1 MFLTCDCQGQ
11 KHDLKGGHR
20 LTSQW
25 SYTWQQQQPR
35 IASEAASEA
44 VSLYMSPQIITD
56 AAAAPYLNFEVYVA
70 QTFFTSYT
78 RGELSCQASTESIY
92 ATHRDVAGK
101 KKYII
106 QDRERISRTK
116 LLNFKG

>member
-1 MFLTCDCQGQ
+1 
-11 KHDLKGGHR
+11 
-20 LTSQW
+20 
-25 SYTWQQQQPR
+25 
-35 IASEAASEA
+35 
-44 VSLYMSPQIITD
+44 MSPQIITD

-92 ATHRDVAGK
+92 ATHRDVAAGK

-106 QDRERISRTK
+106 QDRERISRTT

>member
-25 SYTWQQQQPR
+25 SYTWQQQQQPR

-70 QTFFTSYT
+70 QTFFLPLTL
-78 RGELSCQASTESIY
+78 GE
-92 ATHRDVAGK
+92 
-101 KKYII
+101 
-106 QDRERISRTK
+106 
-116 LLNFKG
+116 N